1 MTRRQK
7 FQFYLTDKEY
17 QALQKAA
24 EDRQVPMSEIVR
36 FAIQPVLTKY
46 LDGQL

>member
-1 MTRRQK
+1 MARRQK

-24 EDRQVPMSEIVR
+24 EDKQVPMSEIVR

-46 LDGQL
+46 MDSN

>member
-1 MTRRQK
+1 MARKQK

-24 EDRQVPMSEIVR
+24 EDKQVPMSEIVR

-46 LDGQL
+46 IDCA

>member
-7 FQFYLTDKEY
+7 FQFYLTEKEY

-24 EDRQVPMSEIVR
+24 EDKQVPMSEVVR

-46 LDGQL
+46 MEST